1 MLNLKPI
8 INLGSIAP
16 TPQCATCGNQEKL
29 VLHHIKPRSEGGGN
43 DPSNLQILCE
53 ECHRRVHHIFPH
65 KSELKDLVET
75 LYDIQKVRIAISN
88 RLSRGEDTSLSG
100 VRDYLRKL
108 EKDIERRLRL
118 RLEPEPVYRH
128 YLSKIE
134 GIGPIL
140 AANVVALLYDPQR
153 FRSVSALWHYA
164 GYHVE
169 NGSAPRL
176 QKRKRVTWNPKLRV
190 LGYKIG
196 KSFVM
201 RGGGYRSRYEEYKEG
216 YPRKNLD
223 LSRGHID
230 AMARRKT
237 VKLFFRHLWQV
248 WRTLEHLP
256 VTPPYSSQNDATIIK
271 PFVDSPQ
278 GTREWDPSLYR
289 SKITPMP

>member
-1 MLNLKPI
+1 MLNMKPI
-8 INLGSIAP
+8 INVGSIAP
-16 TPQCATCGNQEKL
+16 IPQCATCGDRGKL

-43 DPSNLQILCE
+43 GASNLQILCE
-53 ECHRRVHHIFPH
+53 ECHRKVHHIFPH

-75 LYDIQKVRIAISN
+75 LYDIQKVRIAVGN
-88 RLSRGEDTSLSG
+88 RLNRGEDTSLSG
-100 VRDYLRKL
+100 VRDHLQEL
-108 EKDIERRLRL
+108 EKDIEKRLRSS
-118 RLEPEPVYRH
+118 LEPEPVYRD

-169 NGSAPRL
+169 KGSAPRL
-176 QKRKRVTWNPKLRV
+176 QKRKRATWNPKLRV

-196 KSFVM
+196 KSFVVC
-201 RGGGYRSRYEEYKEG
+201 GGGYRTRYEEYKEE
-216 YPRKNLD
+216 YREKHTD

-230 AMARRKT
+230 AMARRRT

-248 WRTLEHLP
+248 WRTLEDLP
-256 VTPPYSSQNDATIIK
+256 VTAPYSSQNGAMIIK
-271 PFVDSPQ
+271 PFVDSPE
-278 GTREWDPSLYR
+278 GPREWDLALHW
-289 SKITPMP
+289 SKIAPMP

>member
-1 MLNLKPI
+1 MLNMKPI
-8 INLGSIAP
+8 INVGSIAP
-16 TPQCATCGNQEKL
+16 IPQCATCGNQEKL
-29 VLHHIKPRSEGGGN
+29 VLHHIKPRSVGGGN
-43 DPSNLQILCE
+43 DASNLQILCE

-75 LYDIQKVRIAISN
+75 LYDIQKVRIAVGN
-88 RLSRGEDTSLSG
+88 RLSRGEDTSLSR
-100 VRDYLRKL
+100 VRDHLQEL
-108 EKDIERRLRL
+108 EKDIEKRLRL
-118 RLEPEPVYRH
+118 SLEPEPVYRN

-134 GIGPIL
+134 EIGPIL

-169 NGSAPRL
+169 DGSAPRL

-196 KSFVM
+196 KSFVIC
-201 RGGGYRSRYEEYKEG
+201 GGGYRSRFEEYKEE
-216 YPRKNLD
+216 YRKKHPD
-223 LSRGHID
+223 SSRGHID

-237 VKLFFRHLWQV
+237 VKLFFRHLWLV

-256 VTPPYSSQNDATIIK
+256 VTPPYSSQNGAMIIE
-271 PFVDSPQ
+271 PFVDSPE
-278 GTREWDPSLYR
+278 GTRELDLPLHG